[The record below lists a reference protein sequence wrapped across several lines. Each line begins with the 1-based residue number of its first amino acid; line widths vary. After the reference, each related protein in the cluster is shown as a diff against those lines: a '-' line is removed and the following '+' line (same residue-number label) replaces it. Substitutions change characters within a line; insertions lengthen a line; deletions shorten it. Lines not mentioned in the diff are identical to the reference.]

1 MKYELN
7 NLLRA
12 CKKKKE
18 KKKDTART
26 YMCRDRKKK
35 NEKKMNS

>member
-7 NLLRA
+7 NLLRV
-12 CKKKKE
+12 CKQKKE

-26 YMCRDRKKK
+26 CIYKDRR
-35 NEKKMNS
+35 KMKRRG